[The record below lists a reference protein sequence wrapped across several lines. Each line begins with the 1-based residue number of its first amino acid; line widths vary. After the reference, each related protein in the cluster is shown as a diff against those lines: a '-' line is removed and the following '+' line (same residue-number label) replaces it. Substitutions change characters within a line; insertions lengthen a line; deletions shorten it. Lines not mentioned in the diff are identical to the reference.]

1 MMMMIIKILKKE
13 RQETDRHLG
22 YVLNVIR
29 SLTTGQNNVKQITSN
44 VFSFAG

>member
-1 MMMMIIKILKKE
+1 MIKIIIIK
-13 RQETDRHLG
+13 RQKETDRHLG

-44 VFSFAG
+44 VFSFTG